1 MAQSGIATLLGLR
14 GDKPEVPDFVPIDV
28 TEEQKKAVLGNL
40 ANLPDIAQLG
50 SATNKEN
57 AAQYLALLESLGLKG
72 LYDQNTSNLES
83 MARGELPKDVEE
95 AIARRSAEAGVA
107 SGTSGS
113 EFNKF
118 GKLRN
123 LGLTSLDLTQRAL
136 GSSAQWLASA
146 SIPQFNFTTMFQS
159 PSQRIATEQ
168 WNKSMKWNRDW
179 LYNQIK
185 ALPSNEEMAYAQMLD
200 YVADFATM
208 AAGVG
213 MGSIGGGGGG
223 GMMGGGGGGG
233 GGGGSVGQ
241 YSAYGQ
247 NALVDS
253 SSYGGPPPSYTPPPA
268 PYTPPPS
275 TPYTPPAYN
284 YPNNGTMQPGGW
296 GAP

>member
-136 GSSAQWLASA
+136 SSSAQWLASA
-146 SIPQFNFTTMFQS
+146 RIPQFNFTSMFQS
-159 PSQRIATEQ
+159 PGQRIATEQ
-168 WNKSMKWNRDW
+168 WNKSMKWDVDW
-179 LYNQIK
+179 LKNQIK

-200 YVADFATM
+200 YVATFATT
-208 AAGVG
+208 AAGAG
-213 MGSIGGGGGG
+213 LGGIGGGGAAGAG
-223 GMMGGGGGGG
+223 AGAAGAA
-233 GGGGSVGQ
+233 SQ
-241 YSAYGQ
+241 PYSTGEMNQVYQ
-247 NALVDS
+247 
-253 SSYGGPPPSYTPPPA
+253 SYG
-268 PYTPPPS
+268 
-275 TPYTPPAYN
+275 
-284 YPNNGTMQPGGW
+284 PGY
-296 GAP
+296 